1 VAILSG
7 RNALVTG
14 AGSGIGAAT
23 ARALAAEGCK
33 VGLASL
39 EGDSL
44 GIDGSVAAVV
54 DVRDYDA
61 ISHFAAT
68 VAEQYGSID
77 ILFANA
83 GIGIINRRFGDHTV
97 DEIDAVVDTNV
108 KGMLYTIHAT
118 LPHLERSEHADIVTL
133 VSQSGLRTLPL
144 EAVYCA
150 SKFAQWGF
158 TRALDRELFDK
169 GIRVSAICPG
179 GVRTQFAMGA
189 GRTPEQADLDRL
201 MLPED
206 VAESVIFALSRPR
219 NYRVVDV
226 GLLPFLEEV

>member
-1 VAILSG
+1 MG
-7 RNALVTG
+7 RLDGKTALVTG
-14 AGSGIGAAT
+14 AGSGIGAAA
-23 ARALAAEGCK
+23 ARALAAEGAR

-44 GIDGSVAAVV
+44 GINGAVAAVV
-54 DVRDYDA
+54 DVRDYQALSRFVDE
-61 ISHFAAT
+61 
-68 VAEQYGSID
+68 VAERLGGID

-83 GIGIINRRFGDHTV
+83 GIGIINRRFADHTIE
-97 DEIDAVVDTNV
+97 EIERVIDTNV
-108 KGMLYTIHAT
+108 KGMLYSIHAT
-118 LPHLERSEHADIVTL
+118 LPYLERSASADIVTL
-133 VSQSGLRTLPL
+133 VSQSGVRTLPL

-189 GRTPEQADLDRL
+189 GRSPDQADLDRL

-206 VAESVIFALSRPR
+206 VADAVVYALTRPR
-219 NYRVVDV
+219 SYRLVDI